1 MALINEASISKKLKQ
16 WSLTKPGKQR
26 MSDAIRT
33 MKKQGKRKTAGGSE
47 ILTIPMMQ
55 ALAQELIH
63 TLKTTAAS
71 YNLAPS
77 VMKHFDSLDYAIED
91 SGSGDYECYIYFTD
105 DLSRNSLE
113 TDDSQGEGIN
123 NIVALFNNGYV
134 ASAPKYGWWNGHSPT
149 GESVYRSGQNN
160 NSAYVR
166 STQARP
172 SLHFMQAAIEDFYK
186 KYKSKYKMSVLLN
199 GSEYDGNYAGSLNGK
214 ITQI

>member
-1 MALINEASISKKLKQ
+1 MN
-16 WSLTKPGKQR
+16 
-26 MSDAIRT
+26 
-33 MKKQGKRKTAGGSE
+33 
-47 ILTIPMMQ
+47 
-55 ALAQELIH
+55 
-63 TLKTTAAS
+63 
-71 YNLAPS
+71 
-77 VMKHFDSLDYAIED
+77 HFDSLDYAIED